1 MTATRVASV
10 AQRLA
15 YVRELCR
22 PWALTVTVVLV
33 ALVQI
38 AVSDGA
44 PRWGYILLSSLA
56 IGCVV
61 LGGFALN
68 DYVDRD
74 LDRAAHPDRLIP
86 TGRMKPRAM
95 LGFALATFS
104 AALALFL
111 MLDVTALMIGA
122 LLIVLLAVYTPVKN
136 RYGPLGNVTISAI
149 AALAVVYA
157 VVTGRPSAF
166 HASLLLLAGG
176 VFFAL
181 LSQESVKDIE
191 DMGGERHLRR
201 TIPLLWGP
209 TTAFRLAALFL
220 AIATLLLLGS
230 SLLQNGV
237 LGSVAAMFVVAYG
250 LVLASM
256 LFRATPDQ
264 ATPMVRLIKIGFT
277 ATLALIVLIY

>member
-1 MTATRVASV
+1 MTFTGTGPI

-22 PWALTVTVVLV
+22 PWALTVTVGLV

-38 AVSDGA
+38 AVSGGA

-56 IGCVV
+56 IACVV

-104 AALALFL
+104 AALAFFL
-111 MLDVTALMIGA
+111 MLDVTALIIGM
-122 LLIVLLAVYTPVKN
+122 LLVLLLVVYTPLKN

-149 AALAVVYA
+149 AALAVVYG
-157 VVTGRPSAF
+157 VVTGKPSAL

-191 DMGGERHLRR
+191 DMDGERDFRR
-201 TIPLLWGP
+201 TIPLIWGP

-220 AIATLLLLGS
+220 AIATFLLVGS
-230 SLLQNGV
+230 SLLQNGL
-237 LGSVAAMFVVAYG
+237 LGVGLTMPVVVYAMALG
-250 LVLASM
+250 WL
-256 LFRATPDQ
+256 LFNATRDRATLV
-264 ATPMVRLIKIGFT
+264 VRLLKVGFT
-277 ATLALIVLIY
+277 ATLALLILVY